1 MRKIININMDWH
13 FLADMTGVPVAIPEA
28 AESID
33 LPHTWNA
40 MDGQDGDG
48 DYFRGKC
55 CYFKQLNPLPPA
67 K

>member
-48 DYFRGKC
+48 DYFRGK
-55 CYFKQLNPLPPA
+55 
-67 K
+67 